1 MIHEVNMNKDNVLKL
16 LNCNIT
22 WKEFSNKE
30 HCSSYVI
37 SQSDCPTIL
46 VTAKMIENAISAYFS
61 NNYSVSDLIDWAN
74 VVRFSDIFTIDEANK
89 DCIISILDRIEES
102 DEDGKILTENDLRN
116 MQAKLKQNRM
126 W

>member
-1 MIHEVNMNKDNVLKL
+1 MNKDNVLKL
-16 LNCNIT
+16 LNCNIK

-37 SQSDCPTIL
+37 SQADCPTIL
-46 VTAKMIENAISAYFS
+46 VTAKMVENAINAYFS

-102 DEDGKILTENDLRN
+102 DEDGKSLTENDLRN